1 MTPVRFG
8 VPFALWA
15 AAATL
20 ASPAIRLNL
29 HRRVAVDKEIG
40 NRLDERRG
48 IEAAPRPAGTL
59 LWLHAASVG
68 ETLSLLPLL
77 DALCRSRSD
86 LHLLLTTGTVNAQ
99 RLLQQRLEEDGLA
112 DRVQHRFTPLDVPR
126 WIDRFLD
133 HWRPDML
140 VLVESELWPNLIV
153 RCARRGIPLVLLN
166 ARMSAR
172 SARAWGMARFVTRRM
187 FGAFAWITAR
197 SVQDAARLRGLGAAS
212 VEHDGDLK
220 QAAAPLP
227 ADEIELE
234 RLRGVLGDR
243 PVWLAA
249 STHEGEEARI
259 GQLHEALASRHP
271 NLLTVIAPRHP
282 ERGAA
287 IAAELAGAP
296 RRAEGADPAPGAGI
310 WVCDTLGELGLLYR
324 LIGIVFIGN
333 SLAAVQPPGGGHNP
347 LEPARLGC
355 AIAIGPLAQ
364 NFEEDVER
372 MLAAGGLSVTP
383 DEAALQEWVDRM
395 LTQPEHRQAMADAAL
410 EQANASAGLPERL
423 ARRLLQIVDE
433 KPT

>member
-1 MTPVRFG
+1 MKPPRFG
-8 VPFALWA
+8 LPFALWA

-20 ASPAIRLNL
+20 AAPAIRLNL
-29 HRRVAVDKEIG
+29 RRRVATGKEIG
-40 NRLDERRG
+40 KRLGERRG
-48 IEAAPRPAGTL
+48 IETAPRPDGTL

-68 ETLSLLPLL
+68 ETLSLLPLI
-77 DALCRSRSD
+77 DTLCRSRGD
-86 LHLLLTTGTVNAQ
+86 LRLLLTTGTVSAQ
-99 RLLQQRLEEDGLA
+99 RLLQQRLDEDGLA
-112 DRVQHRFTPLDVPR
+112 DRVQHRFTPLDVPA

-172 SARAWGMARFVTRRM
+172 SARAWGMARFVTRQM

-197 SVQDAARLRGLGAAS
+197 SAQDAARLRGLGAAA

-227 ADEIELE
+227 VDEAELD
-234 RLRGVLGDR
+234 RLRQLLGDR

-249 STHEGEEARI
+249 STHAGEETRI
-259 GQLHEALASRHP
+259 ALLHRAIATRYP
-271 NLLTVIAPRHP
+271 TLLTVIAPRHP

-287 IAAELAGAP
+287 IAAELDDAP
-296 RRAEGADPAPGAGI
+296 RRAEASDPAPEQGI
-310 WVCDTLGELGLLYR
+310 WICDTLGELGLLYR

-333 SLAAVQPPGGGHNP
+333 SLAAVEPPGGGHNP

-364 NFEEDVER
+364 NFEEDVSRMREAGGLVVAPDEPALQAWVER
-372 MLAAGGLSVTP
+372 MLS
-383 DEAALQEWVDRM
+383 
-395 LTQPEHRQAMADAAL
+395 QPEQRQAMADAAL

-423 ARRLLQIVDE
+423 ARRLLQLLDRH
-433 KPT
+433 